1 MRSNLKWYAATTART
16 DYVKRLQRT
25 DLQLND
31 EWWNIGNIFVHENEG
46 FYIQQHNS
54 RILPYLN
61 AFQNA
66 ITYELNLSQEAY
78 YRRVYSILDFLR
90 DIGGLFSALAPIF
103 FGLNMIFNYRSQY

>member
-46 FYIQQHNS
+46 FYI
-54 RILPYLN
+54 
-61 AFQNA
+61 
-66 ITYELNLSQEAY
+66 
-78 YRRVYSILDFLR
+78 
-90 DIGGLFSALAPIF
+90 
-103 FGLNMIFNYRSQY
+103 